1 VSGRSAGLVLAAG
14 GSRRMGQPKQLLPV
28 DGRPLLGVVVA
39 HACASSLDE
48 VVVVLGGHADEI
60 VAAVDM
66 GRARVVFNAAFA
78 EGISSSLKRGI
89 AALDDDVG
97 RAIIVL
103 GDQPDVSASLIDSLL
118 ELQETSGRPAAALSF
133 DGLLHPPV
141 VLERSLWADLA
152 DLQGD
157 VGCRA
162 IIRGRPESV
171 AALAAAGRA
180 GHPIDIDTLD
190 DYRRLVGA
198 AR

>member
-1 VSGRSAGLVLAAG
+1 VTGRSAGLVLAAG

-60 VAAVDM
+60 AAAVDM
-66 GRARVVFNAAFA
+66 GRARIVVNAAFA
-78 EGISSSLKRGI
+78 EGMSSSLKSGI
-89 AALDDDVG
+89 AAMDDDVS
-97 RAIIVL
+97 RVIIVL
-103 GDQPDVSASLIDSLL
+103 GDQPDVSPSLIDSLL

-152 DLQGD
+152 DLRGD

-171 AALAAAGRA
+171 AALAAVGRS

-190 DYRRLVGA
+190 DYHRLVGVES
-198 AR
+198 

>member
-1 VSGRSAGLVLAAG
+1 
-14 GSRRMGQPKQLLPV
+14 MGQPKQLLPV

-39 HACASSLDE
+39 HACDSSLDE

-66 GRARVVFNAAFA
+66 GRARVVVNTAFA
-78 EGISSSLKRGI
+78 EGMSSSLKRGI

-97 RAIIVL
+97 RVIIVL
-103 GDQPDVSASLIDSLL
+103 GDQPDVSSSLIDSLL
-118 ELQETSGRPAAALSF
+118 QLQATSGRPAAALSF

-171 AALAAAGRA
+171 AALPAVGRA

-198 AR
+198 QS

>member
-1 VSGRSAGLVLAAG
+1 VRGRSAGLVLAAG
-14 GSRRMGQPKQLLPV
+14 GARRMGRPKQLLPV
-28 DGRPLLGVVVA
+28 DGRPLLGLVVD

-66 GRARVVFNAAFA
+66 GRARIVVNAAFA
-78 EGISSSLKRGI
+78 EGMSSSLKRGI
-89 AALDDDVG
+89 AAMDDDVG
-97 RAIIVL
+97 RVIIVL
-103 GDQPDVSASLIDSLL
+103 GDQPDVSPSLIDSLL
-118 ELQETSGRPAAALSF
+118 ELQETSGLPAAALSF

-141 VLERSLWADLA
+141 VLDRSLWADLA

-171 AALAAAGRA
+171 AALPAVGRT

-190 DYRRLVGA
+190 DYRRLLGA
-198 AR
+198 ER